1 MLSYHQIIKWHEQ
14 YDPAMHISET
24 EQDEPSAEATYNK
37 NYIQQKLEHGLNRIW
52 KVCFSN
58 EFGIVVC
65 LPYLALLL
73 LTTCQLRIIYQ
84 SGVEYW
90 WIFNKL
96 LSDEVNIHHFQG
108 HRGELYF
115 F

>member
-65 LPYLALLL
+65 MSPLPGTSFINNLSIKNYLPKW
-73 LTTCQLRIIYQ
+73 
-84 SGVEYW
+84 S
-90 WIFNKL
+90 
-96 LSDEVNIHHFQG
+96 
-108 HRGELYF
+108 
-115 F
+115 